1 MENWFAIPNQ
11 IPYTDCMK
19 NKNTIPTEVQ
29 DEITYIPIPEG
40 VDIDIV
46 SEIIGDDMY
55 DIIFLDEG
63 IVCSN
68 NRVDDVKD
76 AIEEAKEDSE
86 DEE

>member
-1 MENWFAIPNQ
+1 
-11 IPYTDCMK
+11 MK

>member
-1 MENWFAIPNQ
+1 MFR
-11 IPYTDCMK
+11 YTDRMK

>member
-1 MENWFAIPNQ
+1 
-11 IPYTDCMK
+11 MK

-63 IVCSN
+63 IVLRYLIEKKTQSN
-68 NRVDDVKD
+68 CNRYKNYLFLISRF
-76 AIEEAKEDSE
+76 ANRHSLTLSYKPN
-86 DEE
+86 